1 MTERPIDIIVCGHL
15 CIDLIPGMRGIAP
28 QSVTRPGVL
37 LETDPIGIST
47 GGAVS
52 NTGLAL
58 QRLGTRVKLMAN
70 VGDDLLASLIL
81 DFLKQRD
88 PALVEH
94 IKVKPGQPCSYTVV
108 LQPGGADRTF
118 LHCAGTNAT
127 FGADDVDDALVG
139 QARMFHLG
147 YPPIL
152 PRLIA
157 DDGRELE
164 DIYRRAKDAG
174 AVTSL
179 DMSAPDPNG
188 VSGRADWGA
197 ILRRTLPYVDYFLP
211 SFEEILFMTRRADF
225 DAWHGAILQRIDR
238 AYVSALADELLAL
251 GAGVVGFKLGEYGLY
266 LKSDGRR
273 WPSLELYQPAFA
285 VDVAGTTGAGDAAYA
300 GFLAA
305 VLAGLAAA
313 DCLRM
318 AAAVAACCCEAP
330 DATSGVRTWDATQ
343 ARLDAGWPLRP
354 ERLAGF

>member
-1 MTERPIDIIVCGHL
+1 MTERAIDIIVCGHL
-15 CIDLIPGMRGIAP
+15 CIDLIPGMRGIEAR
-28 QSVTRPGVL
+28 SVTRPGIL

-58 QRLGTRVKLMAN
+58 HRLNTRVKLMAN
-70 VGDDLLASLIL
+70 VGDDLLSSLIIA
-81 DFLKQRD
+81 FLKQRD
-88 PALVEH
+88 PALVDH
-94 IKVKPGQPCSYTVV
+94 ITVKPGQACSYTVV

-127 FGADDVDDALVG
+127 FGADDVDDALVE

-164 DIYRRAKDAG
+164 DIYRRAKAAG

-179 DMSAPDPNG
+179 DTSAPDPNG
-188 VSGRADWGA
+188 VSGRADWA
-197 ILRRTLPYVDYFLP
+197 VILQRTLPYVDFFLP
-211 SFEEILFMTRRADF
+211 SLEEIMFMVRRADYE
-225 DAWHGAILQRIDR
+225 AWHGQILQRVDH
-238 AYVSALADELLAL
+238 AYVSGLADELLGF

-266 LKSDGRR
+266 LKSDGRL
-273 WPSLELYQPAFA
+273 WPPLELYQPAFA
-285 VDVAGTTGAGDAAYA
+285 VEVAGTTGAGDAAYA

-305 VLAGLAAA
+305 VLRGLAPAE
-313 DCLRM
+313 CLRM
-318 AAAVAACCCEAP
+318 ASAVAACCCEAP
-330 DATSGVRTWDATQ
+330 DATSGVRDWDATR
-343 ARLDAGWPLRP
+343 ARLDAGWLLRP